1 MISKLINR
9 TEANMETYLKSSAKV
24 QVVQVAVS
32 GGATV
37 GSMDALNAFPPIIST
52 SVLQSQTYLVFSEGA
67 TDLLFDVNVA
77 KVLHQNSQADRGA
90 LRRAA
95 SRKSGGEHVS
105 GKGRQKEGEMVGAG
119 ARSWCRCEGRR
130 DR

>member
-52 SVLQSQTYLVFSEGA
+52 SVLQSQTYLVFSEGVP
-67 TDLLFDVNVA
+67 DLLFDANVA
-77 KVLHQNSQADRGA
+77 KV
-90 LRRAA
+90 
-95 SRKSGGEHVS
+95 
-105 GKGRQKEGEMVGAG
+105 
-119 ARSWCRCEGRR
+119 
-130 DR
+130 